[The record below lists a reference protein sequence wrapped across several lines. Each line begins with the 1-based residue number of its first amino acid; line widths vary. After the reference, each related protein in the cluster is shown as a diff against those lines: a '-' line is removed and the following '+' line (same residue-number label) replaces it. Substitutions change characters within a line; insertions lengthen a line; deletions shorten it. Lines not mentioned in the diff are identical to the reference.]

1 MRGRAMAGHG
11 RRGLGR
17 LQVVDARRGKKGP
30 RGFSIVGSFACGVVS
45 VRTVGRVG
53 RGAGRTVTSG
63 SVAGAGG
70 AASGTSRDERENEM
84 VITTRAGRFV
94 SLMGAFVSVASL
106 FLLCGGP
113 SSACVCYI
121 RQRSVKPAGVVS
133 EVDECE
139 MEKVRVAKQSRCG
152 AGRCLKV
159 GFCLA
164 QPPTSS
170 GEKEWLRKVRGADIK
185 MDGD

>member
-1 MRGRAMAGHG
+1 
-11 RRGLGR
+11 
-17 LQVVDARRGKKGP
+17 
-30 RGFSIVGSFACGVVS
+30 
-45 VRTVGRVG
+45 
-53 RGAGRTVTSG
+53 
-63 SVAGAGG
+63 
-70 AASGTSRDERENEM
+70 M

-94 SLMGAFVSVASL
+94 SLGGAFVSVASL

-113 SSACVCYI
+113 LSACVCYI
-121 RQRSVKPAGVVS
+121 RQRSVKTAGVVS

-139 MEKVRVAKQSRCG
+139 MEKVRVAKKSRCG

-164 QPPTSS
+164 QPPMSS